1 MDAIKHTMIIV
12 TDTFEQTNGV
22 STTYKNIKRIARSR
36 HLSFKVIHPSLFK
49 WIPMPFYPEIQLA
62 TQPCR
67 LWHLLNRIN
76 PPQIHIATEGVLGMV
91 ARTWCLRNKKPFTS
105 SYHTQFPEYLNVY
118 CRLPLSWTYA
128 YLRRFHAP
136 AKTTF
141 VTTTTMRDK
150 LAMRGFKHLTVW
162 TRGVSDQLK
171 SEMTHHKSEGKLRV
185 LNVGRVSKEK
195 NLDVLCAYENEFDI
209 SIVGDG
215 PHLETL
221 KRKYKKVNYLGY
233 QFGKALAD
241 TYTQHDI
248 FAFPSRTDTFGIVM
262 IEAMCNGLP
271 VAGYDVAGP
280 IDVVEQGVT
289 GYVNADLHKAIINCQ
304 ELDHQQIKQ
313 TARKKWSWANCFDIF
328 SEHFYA

>member
-1 MDAIKHTMIIV
+1 MMIV

-22 STTYKNIKRIARSR
+22 STTYKNIKSVARSR
-36 HLSFKVIHPSLFK
+36 NLGFKVIHPSLFK

-62 TQPCR
+62 IQPCR
-67 LWHLLNRIN
+67 LWRLLNRMN
-76 PPQIHIATEGVLGMV
+76 PPQLHIATEGILGAV
-91 ARTWCLRNKKPFTS
+91 ARAWCLHNKKPFTS
-105 SYHTQFPEYLNVY
+105 SYHTQFPEYLNIY
-118 CRLPLSWTYA
+118 LRIPLSWTYA

-141 VTTTTMRDK
+141 VTTETMRNN
-150 LAMRGFKHLTVW
+150 LASRGFKHLTVW
-162 TRGVSDQLK
+162 TRGVSDHLK
-171 SEMTHHKSEGKLRV
+171 SEKLHQQPNGKLRV

-195 NLDVLCAYENEFDI
+195 NLDVLCAYENEFEI

-233 QFGKALAD
+233 QFGKTLAD
-241 TYTQHDI
+241 IYTEHDI

-271 VAGYDVAGP
+271 VAGHHVAGP
-280 IDVVEQGVT
+280 IDVIQHGVT
-289 GYVNADLHKAIINCQ
+289 GYINDDLRQAIINCAQ
-304 ELDHQQIKQ
+304 LDHQIIKQ
-313 TARKKWSWANCFDIF
+313 TARQKWSWAHCFDIF
-328 SEHFYA
+328 STHFHA